1 MPFLLLIAR
10 PAPTALLTAV
20 DCHEVLHVKQSPR
33 RFTHW
38 MDASMGCSHVCGRII
53 GVADGVRTIRCGRLQ
68 FVQQQTVQRMRMRC
82 NPATTIT
89 MQQQQ
94 CVGQQ
99 RPSEL
104 SVRLEDVQL
113 GDQLRRHADRVV
125 QQRLLARAPH
135 VHIGT

>member
-1 MPFLLLIAR
+1 
-10 PAPTALLTAV
+10 
-20 DCHEVLHVKQSPR
+20 
-33 RFTHW
+33 
-38 MDASMGCSHVCGRII
+38 MGCSHVCGRII
-53 GVADGVRTIRCGRLQ
+53 GVADGVSTIRCGRLQ
-68 FVQQQTVQRMRMRC
+68 FVQQQTVQRMRMR
-82 NPATTIT
+82 
-89 MQQQQ
+89 MQP
-94 CVGQQ
+94 CDNNYDAAAVRRF

>member
-1 MPFLLLIAR
+1 M
-10 PAPTALLTAV
+10 
-20 DCHEVLHVKQSPR
+20 
-33 RFTHW
+33 
-38 MDASMGCSHVCGRII
+38 
-53 GVADGVRTIRCGRLQ
+53 LQ
-68 FVQQQTVQRMRMRC
+68 KTVQRMRMRMRC

-89 MQQQQ
+89 TQQQ
-94 CVGQQ
+94 CVGLQ